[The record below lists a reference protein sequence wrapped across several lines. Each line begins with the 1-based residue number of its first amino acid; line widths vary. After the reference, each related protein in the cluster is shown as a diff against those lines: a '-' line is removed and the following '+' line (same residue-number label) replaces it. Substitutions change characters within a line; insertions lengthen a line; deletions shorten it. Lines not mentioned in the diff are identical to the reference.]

1 MTEIAAVYAGIM
13 AVAVLNLLPALA
25 GVLAL
30 DLGWQEQTIGRF
42 ASADSIGALVG
53 TLFAAA
59 MMRQWSFRT
68 LTVAGLVVLGIADVA
83 SAVSHELV
91 WMLAARLVGGIGG
104 GLTMGISFAV
114 FAATRPER
122 GIALWSIGQLVFG
135 FLGITALPRL
145 ATALGWQAAFIG
157 LAALIVP
164 GLVLARHLP
173 EAIAAPA
180 AVGSMSSRRD
190 AVGFYAWIG
199 IIGVGLFYCGQGE
212 FWPYL
217 EVVGIASGIS
227 QKSVETSLSVSSVSA
242 ILGSALVLLAGK
254 RFGYTLPLL
263 LSFAVTV
270 TAISSIHSA
279 DPIAFRMAISAF
291 TFAWPVF
298 AAYQFALIAS
308 HNPSGQVGAFVTTA
322 NWAGLVAGPL
332 VAGELISMGAGA
344 RVQWLALALDT
355 AALLSTLPLM
365 CKAPKVFTPP

>member
-1 MTEIAAVYAGIM
+1 MSEIAAAYAGIM
-13 AVAVLNLLPALA
+13 AVAVLNVLPALT

-30 DLGWQEQTIGRF
+30 GLGWQEQTIGRF
-42 ASADSIGALVG
+42 AAADSIGALVG
-53 TLFAAA
+53 TLLAAA
-59 MMRQWSFRT
+59 MMRRWPFRT
-68 LTVAGLVVLGIADVA
+68 LTVAGLAVLGIADVV
-83 SAVSHELV
+83 SAVSPELV
-91 WMLAARLVGGIGG
+91 CAARLVGGIGG

-135 FLGITALPRL
+135 FLGITALPRI

-157 LAALIVP
+157 LAALVVP

-173 EAIAAPA
+173 GAIAAPVA
-180 AVGSMSSRRD
+180 AGSMSSQGG
-190 AVGFYAWIG
+190 AVGFYVWIG

-227 QKSVETSLSVSSVSA
+227 QKSVETSLSVSAVSA
-242 ILGSALVLLAGK
+242 ILGSVLVLFAGK

-270 TAISSIHSA
+270 SAISSIHSA
-279 DPIAFRMAISAF
+279 DPIAFRVAISAF
-291 TFAWPVF
+291 TFAWPIF

-308 HNPSGQVGAFVTTA
+308 HNPSGRVGAFVTTA
-322 NWAGLVAGPL
+322 NWAGLVVGPL
-332 VAGELISMGAGA
+332 VAGELISMGAGG
-344 RVQWLALALDT
+344 RVQWLALALDAT
-355 AALLSTLPLM
+355 ALLSTLPLM
-365 CKAPKVFTPP
+365 RGAPRVLTPP

>member
-1 MTEIAAVYAGIM
+1 
-13 AVAVLNLLPALA
+13 
-25 GVLAL
+25 
-30 DLGWQEQTIGRF
+30 
-42 ASADSIGALVG
+42 
-53 TLFAAA
+53 
-59 MMRQWSFRT
+59 MMRQWPFRT
-68 LTVAGLVVLGIADVA
+68 LTVAGLVVLGIADIV

-114 FAATRPER
+114 FAATRPEPDGSGTADR
-122 GIALWSIGQLVFG
+122 AAGLG

-157 LAALIVP
+157 LAVLIVP

-173 EAIAAPA
+173 DAIAAPV
-180 AVGSMSSRRD
+180 AVGAMSSRRD

-263 LSFAVTV
+263 ISFAVTV
-270 TAISSIHSA
+270 ATISSIHSA
-279 DPIAFRMAISAF
+279 DPIVFRMAISAF

-308 HNPSGQVGAFVTTA
+308 HNPSGRVGAFVTTA

-332 VAGELISMGAGA
+332 VAGELISMRAGG
-344 RVQWLALALDT
+344 RVQWLALVLDAT
-355 AALLSTLPLM
+355 ALLSMLPLM